1 MYLKAFDSIALM
13 VPFTSRC
20 SRLAPTNSSLRS
32 LNLKLRCK
40 RKRERTV
47 PEMMNSIQAEG
58 LVMSY
63 HCTVLLSYDMH
74 SRGEQETKK
83 EKYEKKKKRPIAW
96 FRCIS
101 DLI

>member
-1 MYLKAFDSIALM
+1 MYLKAFETIALT

-74 SRGEQETKK
+74 SRGDQETKK
-83 EKYEKKKKRPIAW
+83 KRKKKRPIAW